1 MTIRVRDM
9 KISSRFYGPVFRY
22 LGYELAGH
30 DARYE
35 DWKRCDIDTPHE
47 ISIVEVKPALRN
59 VKYVRKAVG
68 HHDHMAFCALDK
80 NDVDTFHREV
90 LLPLEAEGLCTIE
103 DAPCECPEYNEGYYA
118 TFFYDPD
125 GLKYEYVINPR
136 HLIERA
142 RRG

>member
-1 MTIRVRDM
+1 
-9 KISSRFYGPVFRY
+9 
-22 LGYELAGH
+22 
-30 DARYE
+30 
-35 DWKRCDIDTPHE
+35 
-47 ISIVEVKPALRN
+47 
-59 VKYVRKAVG
+59 
-68 HHDHMAFCALDK
+68 MAFCALDK